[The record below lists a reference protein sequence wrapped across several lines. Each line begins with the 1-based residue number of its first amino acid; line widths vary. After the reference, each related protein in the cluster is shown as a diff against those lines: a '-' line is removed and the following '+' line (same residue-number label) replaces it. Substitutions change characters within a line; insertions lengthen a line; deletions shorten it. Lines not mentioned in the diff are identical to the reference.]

1 MSTIVIV
8 CVYVSMVFNILKI
21 YLKRCCD
28 EIGVT
33 FDMNEIDRVHYIR
46 TPAIDTDSRQ
56 KVRSIIVKFQSWES

>member
-46 TPAIDTDSRQ
+46 TPAIDTD
-56 KVRSIIVKFQSWES
+56 